1 MADTEFIKQQI
12 QLLKDPDGLKRQSAR
27 LALEDLGKSSVPYL
41 VAKLDEYQGDALWE
55 SVKALSRIGD
65 ASSAGALVKLLS
77 HEVSDIRWLAS
88 LGLIKI
94 GKEGVK
100 PLLRALSLSDARSS
114 LLREEAHHVLTG
126 LRDKQLKN
134 SLSGVIKALESN
146 SPRSDAPVAA
156 EEALVKLKF

>member
-1 MADTEFIKQQI
+1 MTDTKFIAQQLE
-12 QLLKDPDGLKRQSAR
+12 LLKDPNGLVRQSAR
-27 LALEDLGKSSVPYL
+27 LALEDLGKASVPYL
-41 VAKLDEYQGDALWE
+41 VAKLDENKGEALWE

-100 PLLRALSLSDARSS
+100 PLLRALSLSDARSPF
-114 LLREEAHHVLTG
+114 LREEAHHVLTG
-126 LRDKQLKN
+126 LRDKELKSN
-134 SLSGVIKALESN
+134 ISGVIKALESN

-156 EEALVKLKF
+156 EEALIKLKL